1 MVLSSLALE
10 VFAIPLDTIGWIDNS
25 NIIQCEAV
33 ELDLKSD
40 LKNDFR
46 VFQLVLTNLTK
57 DSVHLTFK
65 TNQSI
70 PNDISNL
77 LKDGLSFKELMEVA
91 TQLAL
96 ESYKEDVG
104 TGKIAKAHK
113 GFINVASTAGAIAAG
128 VGFLGM
134 YPQQKAEEYF
144 AHRRIKKEFKQ
155 ISSSLTKE
163 YSLAPLEQKDFLI
176 ITPIEMQKPFV
187 DTLIKKEE
195 TEISSEFHQL

>member
-1 MVLSSLALE
+1 LALE
-10 VFAIPLDTIGWIDNS
+10 VFAIPLDTTGWIDNS

-77 LKDGLSFKELMEVA
+77 LKDGLTFKELMEVP

>member
-1 MVLSSLALE
+1 
-10 VFAIPLDTIGWIDNS
+10 
-25 NIIQCEAV
+25 
-33 ELDLKSD
+33 
-40 LKNDFR
+40 
-46 VFQLVLTNLTK
+46 
-57 DSVHLTFK
+57 
-65 TNQSI
+65 
-70 PNDISNL
+70 L
-77 LKDGLSFKELMEVA
+77 LKDGLTFKELMEVP